1 MGTMKIAAIQ
11 HNIHWLD
18 REANFAHLET
28 LIASAA
34 KDEARLVVLS
44 EMFSTGFA
52 MGEKWMNE
60 LPEPFN
66 GPSAQFL
73 QRMAQKF
80 SVWVGGTC
88 PELSETNEALPGNT
102 FVVSAPDG
110 ALTRYVK
117 IHPFTYSGEDKWFR
131 AGSNTV
137 MLSIEGI
144 TVALFVCYDLRFV
157 EEFWNCAEETDV
169 YLVPANW
176 PESRR
181 EHWLALLQARAIE
194 NQAYVVGVNR
204 VGSGGSLAYS
214 GDSRIFGPLGE
225 VLAAGG
231 ATEEILF
238 ADVTKEHVAKTR
250 QSFPFMKDR

>member
-1 MGTMKIAAIQ
+1 MRIAAVQHDIQ
-11 HNIHWLD
+11 WLNRD
-18 REANFAHLET
+18 ANFAHLEL

-34 KDEARLVVLS
+34 KGEARLVVLS

-66 GPSAQFL
+66 GPSSQFL
-73 QRMAQKF
+73 QRMAQKYD
-80 SVWVGGTC
+80 VWVGGTC
-88 PELSETNEALPGNT
+88 AELSEANDTLPGNT
-102 FVVSAPDG
+102 FIISSPEGV
-110 ALTRYVK
+110 LTRYVK
-117 IHPFTYSGEDKWFR
+117 IHPFSYSGEDKWFR
-131 AGSNTV
+131 AGSEVVT
-137 MLSIEGI
+137 LEIEGVR
-144 TVALFVCYDLRFV
+144 VALFVCYDLRFV
-157 EEFWNCAEETDV
+157 EEFWNCAAETDV

-204 VGSGGSLAYS
+204 VGSGGSLIYS

-225 VLAAGG
+225 TLATGN
-231 ATEEILF
+231 ATEEVLF
-238 ADVTKEHVAKTR
+238 AEVSCEHVATTR
-250 QSFPFMKDR
+250 QNFPFMKDR